1 MKKGILSVL
10 LGICVVS
17 SVSFCGM
24 HVSAAETIVYQQNF
38 DSTPVGEVP
47 DEVTVNIAA
56 PLVENAG
63 FVAVTARKEGDPDR
77 ALRSNHQTTAGGTN
91 SATITLPEPVHG
103 AFRLEADFRIGSTVK
118 REFEVLTPD
127 NKTLFR
133 VGLAAYSKSNPQS
146 EKQLYAWVNKT
157 TTDLTDI
164 DFTFAN
170 NADYHFTFD
179 VNPET
184 QTVRLTV
191 DGNGNRARTAFD
203 ISGSGVAAE
212 NIGLGAMKISTYFNN
227 KVGSPGRF
235 LQIDNIVVR
244 QPAFDAT
251 FDGDASDSVVA
262 GNTEISVTVSLT
274 ELAESAEPTLL
285 YLLYDENG
293 VLSNVDVAVYA
304 AGAEGGYTKTL
315 TYDSPIPAG
324 CRLKVFAWGAMGSM
338 TPVGSSVEF

>member
-47 DEVTVNIAA
+47 AEVTVKTAA

-63 FVAVTARKEGDPDR
+63 FVAVTARKEGDPDH
-77 ALRSNHQTTAGGTN
+77 ALRSNHRTTAGGTN
-91 SATITLPEPVHG
+91 SATITLPKQVYG

-127 NKTLFR
+127 NNSLFR
-133 VGLAAYSKSNPQS
+133 VGVPANGT
-146 EKQLYAWVNKT
+146 QLYAWVKGT
-157 TTDLTDI
+157 TKEGITTNLTDI
-164 DFTFAN
+164 DFTCEPS
-170 NADYHFTFD
+170 ADYHFTFD
-179 VNPET
+179 VNPKT
-184 QTVRLTV
+184 QTVRLSV
-191 DGNGNRARTAFD
+191 DGKGNRARTEFD
-203 ISGSGVAAE
+203 ISGAGVAAE
-212 NIGLGAMKISTYFNN
+212 NFGLGAMKISTYFNN
-227 KVGSPGRF
+227 KVGSTGRF

-251 FDGDASDSVVA
+251 FDGNASDSVVA
-262 GNTEISVTVSLT
+262 GNTEIAVTVSLT

-304 AGAEGGYTKTL
+304 AGAEGRYTKTL